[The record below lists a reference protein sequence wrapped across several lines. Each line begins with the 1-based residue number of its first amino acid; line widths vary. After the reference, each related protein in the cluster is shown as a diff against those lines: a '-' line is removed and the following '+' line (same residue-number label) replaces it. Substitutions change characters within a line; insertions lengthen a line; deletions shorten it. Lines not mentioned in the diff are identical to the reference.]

1 MQDEEL
7 ITRLCDT
14 IDTLSRGGAIE
25 AIRIVR
31 EHDRRV
37 EVERKREWP
46 GHGVQSEYA
55 PAQFTGEG
63 KDR

>member
-1 MQDEEL
+1 MQDEPL
-7 ITRLCDT
+7 IQRLMAANDT
-14 IDTLSRGGAIE
+14 MSRGGAIE

-37 EVERKREWP
+37 EVKRKREWP

-55 PAQFTGEG
+55 PMQITGGG
-63 KDR
+63 KD